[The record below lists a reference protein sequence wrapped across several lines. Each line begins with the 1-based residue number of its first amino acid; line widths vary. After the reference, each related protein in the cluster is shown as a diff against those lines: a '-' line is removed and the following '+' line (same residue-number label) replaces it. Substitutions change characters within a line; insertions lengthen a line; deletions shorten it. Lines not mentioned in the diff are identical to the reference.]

1 MKLVENKYGKM
12 ELPEKNKAV
21 DYAGFRLSEKRSEV
35 REKFKTTGM
44 SIWEVSLCEQRA
56 GDQFDVKHTVLADS
70 LELALAIKD
79 DWILDRV
86 KSEERNGAT
95 MANPLF
101 DEETEQRYPGYED
114 YARVAEV
121 MLREECGVTVRLKE
135 MRYVY
140 RTEEVV
146 LPVAP
151 GGASLGIKATAVSF
165 ITPPEELDISS
176 ARRAERLHTEEELP
190 APELVEQD

>member
-1 MKLVENKYGKM
+1 MQLVENDQGKM
-12 ELPEKNKAV
+12 ALLKEAYGFQKRNK
-21 DYAGFRLSEKRSEV
+21 V
-35 REKFKTTGM
+35 RDQFKTTGM
-44 SIWEVSLCEQRA
+44 SIWEVSLCEDRHGA
-56 GDQFDVKHTVLADS
+56 GAYSFEVEETVLADS

-86 KSEERNGAT
+86 KSEERN
-95 MANPLF
+95 F

-114 YARVAEV
+114 NARVAEV

-151 GGASLGIKATAVSF
+151 GGASLGVRATAVSF
-165 ITPPEELDISS
+165 IAPPEELTYTTSM
-176 ARRAERLHTEEELP
+176 RAERLHTEEELP
-190 APELVEQD
+190 AAPHTA

>member
-1 MKLVENKYGKM
+1 MQLVENDQGKM
-12 ELPEKNKAV
+12 ALLKEAYGFQKRNK
-21 DYAGFRLSEKRSEV
+21 V
-35 REKFKTTGM
+35 RDQFKTTGM
-44 SIWEVSLCEQRA
+44 SIWEVSLCEDRHGA
-56 GDQFDVKHTVLADS
+56 GAYSFEVERTVLADS

-86 KSEERNGAT
+86 ISEERNGAT

-114 YARVAEV
+114 NARVAEV

-151 GGASLGIKATAVSF
+151 GGASLGVRATAMSF
-165 ITPPEELDISS
+165 IAPPEELTYTTSM
-176 ARRAERLHTEEELP
+176 RAECLHTEEELP
-190 APELVEQD
+190 AAPHTA